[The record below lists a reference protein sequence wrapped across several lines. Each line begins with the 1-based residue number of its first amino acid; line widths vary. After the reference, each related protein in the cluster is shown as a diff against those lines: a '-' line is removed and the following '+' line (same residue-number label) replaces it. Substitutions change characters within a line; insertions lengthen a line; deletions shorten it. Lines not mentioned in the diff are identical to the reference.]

1 MMTITHAK
9 LFKVYVS
16 ATTMTDEAMGKTF
29 GVSSMMIFIEFL
41 CNITLWSVI

>member
-1 MMTITHAK
+1 MMTIAHAK

-29 GVSSMMIFIEFL
+29 CEL
-41 CNITLWSVI
+41 NDDLH